1 MPAVE
6 PKQHEWHFFE
16 FNMGT
21 EKWHIPYLMTI
32 FLPS

>member
-1 MPAVE
+1 MPDIE
-6 PKQHEWHFFE
+6 PKQYEWHFFE

-21 EKWHIPYLMTI
+21 EKWHIPYLKTI